1 MCVLIAYCNVKQ
13 YVDKIRVATALES
26 GACTNKY
33 GTFFEKY
40 VYTKNYLVKQQTP
53 L

>member
-1 MCVLIAYCNVKQ
+1 MSVLIAYCNVKQ
-13 YVDKIRVATALES
+13 YVDIIRLATALEI

-33 GTFFEKY
+33 GKFYENASF
-40 VYTKNYLVKQQTP
+40 YLVKQQIP